1 MKKNIFLVI
10 ILFFFQSQA
19 QKISGKIVDK
29 ENEPIKNAR
38 VGIESEEI
46 GDISDENGNFQID
59 FSNIEKNKNLKVV
72 VSEFQPFEIK
82 ISDFINSAHQI
93 ILKEK
98 FINIEPV
105 IINPKKYILRNFG
118 TSNSKTNYCGYDS
131 EKKDKIFNEY
141 AIKISNKRHLKIKNI
156 NVNIVNFKLN
166 KPAVLIFDIQNAKNG
181 FPDDS
186 QSLANE
192 TLKLELTEDDIRN
205 NKVSLNVEDKNI
217 WTNQDFFVLVRVD
230 ENLDGRLYF
239 GGNIFAF
246 SKNTYYRNYFGDWK
260 KFSVGEPSINVDVL
274 IQK

>member
-98 FINIEPV
+98 VINIEPV

-260 KFSVGEPSINVDVL
+260 KFSVGEPSVNVDVL